1 MAKVFLTNIN
11 LKGNQL
17 LNAVIHASGSA
28 PALITPVQGQI
39 YFNTGNNLLYT
50 YTGSTWNPVNG
61 GIIVGASTFYGVTT
75 FAGTANQITVTA
87 SGSTPTG
94 TVTLSL
100 PSALTFPG
108 TITVQSGNATTLGGT
123 LSVGSTTTL
132 AASTTSSASLN
143 IPTGTA
149 PTSPNVGDIWLV
161 QANGVL
167 ARYGSTPATHTLAD
181 LDSVQTL
188 TSKTLTSPTLNSPT
202 MSTPTLGVATAT
214 SINGLTVSTTT
225 GTLTLA
231 NGSTL
236 ATSGANSITLT
247 STGATTV
254 TLPTSGTLVNTA
266 VTTLSSLVSVGTIT
280 TGTWNG
286 SIIDLAH
293 GGTNSNLT
301 AAAGGI
307 VYSTSSGLAIGSVGT
322 TGYVLTSAGTSAPT
336 WTQSTATNVNN
347 AIVQRDGS
355 GNIAVSQVTVSTDP
369 SSALQVATK
378 QYVDNIASGV
388 NAHDSAVTAT
398 VSALTATYS
407 NGTAGVGATLTN
419 SGTQAQLVIDGVTP
433 IVGDRILIKN
443 QTTTFQNGIYV
454 VTNVGSGSTNW
465 ILTRASDY
473 DQSVAGEVAAGDML
487 YIVAPAAEI
496 TGTPTTQNTSWIMNQ
511 PGTIVIGTTPITF
524 SQSSGSG
531 SVTAGTG
538 ISVTGNQVSIALG
551 SAFDSTTGT
560 GTSGL
565 SLSGNTLQLRLNP
578 AGAVTSTTAG
588 LAVVTG
594 TGLTISGNAITFASG
609 YGVRKY
615 TGTITGTST
624 DGGVTGTTT
633 FPITHSLGINDVT
646 VSVYQTSSTPDTQF
660 ADVEVDITRNTTN
673 QVTIG
678 FAVAPV
684 TTTTY
689 NVVIVG

>member
-100 PSALTFPG
+100 PSAVTLPGSLT
-108 TITVQSGNATTLGGT
+108 VTT
-123 LSVGSTTTL
+123 TTTL
-132 AASTTSSASLN
+132 QGQTTFSAATTSAASLN
-143 IPTGTA
+143 IPTGVA
-149 PTSPNVGDIWLV
+149 PTSPAVGDIWLV
-161 QANGVL
+161 QSTGLL
-167 ARYGSTPATHTLAD
+167 ARYGTSAATHTIAD
-181 LDSVQTL
+181 LDSTQAFTN
-188 TSKTLTSPTLNSPT
+188 KTY
-202 MSTPTLGVATAT
+202 
-214 SINGLTVSTTT
+214 NGLIVSATT
-225 GTLTLA
+225 GTLTLP
-231 NGSTL
+231 NSSTL
-236 ATSGANSITLT
+236 ALSGANSVTFT
-247 STGATTV
+247 STGATNV
-254 TLPTSGTLVNTA
+254 TLPTSGTLVNTG

-293 GGTNSNLT
+293 GGTNSSLT
-301 AAAGGI
+301 ANAGGV
-307 VYSTSSGLAIGSVGT
+307 VYSTASGLAIGSVGT

-378 QYVDNIASGV
+378 QYVDNIASGI
-388 NAHDSAVTAT
+388 NAHDAVVAATVGNLSAVYA
-398 VSALTATYS
+398 A
-407 NGTAGVGATLTN
+407 GTTGGDGGTGVGATLTASAN
-419 SGTQAQLVIDGVTP
+419 ATLIVDNVTP
-433 IVGDRILIKN
+433 VSGDRILVKN
-443 QTTTFQNGIYV
+443 QTTATQNGIYV
-454 VTNVGSGSTNW
+454 VTNVGSGSTKW
-465 ILTRASDY
+465 VLTRATDY
-473 DQSVAGEVAAGDML
+473 NNHVAAQVNAGDL
-487 YIVAPAAEI
+487 TFVVAPASEFSVTPTNQNVSFVMNAQG
-496 TGTPTTQNTSWIMNQ
+496 TGTAES
-511 PGTIVIGTTPITF
+511 IVIGTDSIAWTQF
-524 SQSSGSG
+524 SGASSI
-531 SVTAGTG
+531 TAGAG
-538 ISVTGNQVSIALG
+538 ISTAGNQIVIALG
-551 SAFDSTTGT
+551 SAFDTTTGT

-578 AGAVTSTTAG
+578 AGALTSTTAG

-609 YGVRKY
+609 YGVRKF

-633 FPITHSLGINDVT
+633 FPITHSLGTNDIT
-646 VSVYQTSSTPDTQF
+646 VRVYQTSSTPDTQF

>member
-100 PSALTFPG
+100 PSAVTLPGSLTVTTTTTHQGQTTF
-108 TITVQSGNATTLGGT
+108 SAATT
-123 LSVGSTTTL
+123 S
-132 AASTTSSASLN
+132 AASLN
-143 IPTGTA
+143 IPTGVA
-149 PTSPNVGDIWLV
+149 PTSPAVGDIWLV
-161 QANGVL
+161 QATGLL
-167 ARYGSTPATHTLAD
+167 ARYGTSAATHTIAD
-181 LDSVQTL
+181 LDSTQAFTN
-188 TSKTLTSPTLNSPT
+188 KTY
-202 MSTPTLGVATAT
+202 
-214 SINGLTVSTTT
+214 NGLIVSATT
-225 GTLTLA
+225 GTLTLP
-231 NGSTL
+231 NSSTL
-236 ATSGANSITLT
+236 ALSGANSVTFT
-247 STGATTV
+247 STGATNV

-293 GGTNSNLT
+293 GGTSSSLT
-301 AAAGGI
+301 ANAGGI
-307 VYSTSSGLAIGSVGT
+307 VYSTASGLAIGSVGT

-378 QYVDNIASGV
+378 QYVDNIASGI

-398 VSALTATYS
+398 VAALTVTYS

-419 SGTQAQLVIDGVTP
+419 SGTQAALVIDGVTP
-433 IVGDRILIKN
+433 IVGDRILVKN
-443 QTTTFQNGIYV
+443 QTTNTQNGIYV

-473 DQSVAGEVAAGDML
+473 DQSTAGEVVAGDML

-496 TGTPTTQNTSWIMNQ
+496 TGTPITQNTSWIMNY
-511 PGTIVIGTTPITF
+511 PGTIVIGTSPITF

-531 SVTAGTG
+531 TVTAGSGT
-538 ISVTGNQVSIALG
+538 SVNGNQISIALG
-551 SAFDSTTGT
+551 SAFDTTTGT

-578 AGAVTSTTAG
+578 AGALTSTTAG

-594 TGLTISGNAITFASG
+594 TGLTISGNAITLASG
-609 YGVRKY
+609 YGVRKF

-633 FPITHSLGINDVT
+633 FPITHSLGTNDIT
-646 VSVYQTSSTPDTQF
+646 VRVYQTSSTPDTQF

>member
-100 PSALTFPG
+100 PSAVTLPGSLT
-108 TITVQSGNATTLGGT
+108 VTT
-123 LSVGSTTTL
+123 TTNLQGQATL
-132 AASTTSSASLN
+132 AASTASAASLN
-143 IPTGTA
+143 IPTGVA
-149 PTSPNVGDIWLV
+149 PTSPAVGDIWLV
-161 QANGVL
+161 QATGLL
-167 ARYGSTPATHTLAD
+167 ARYGTSAATHTIAD
-181 LDSVQTL
+181 LDSTQAFTN
-188 TSKTLTSPTLNSPT
+188 KTY
-202 MSTPTLGVATAT
+202 
-214 SINGLTVSTTT
+214 NGLIVSATT
-225 GTLTLA
+225 GTLTLP
-231 NGSTL
+231 NSSTL
-236 ATSGANSITLT
+236 ALSGANSVTFT
-247 STGATTV
+247 STGATNV
-254 TLPTSGTLVNTA
+254 TLPTSGTLVNTS

-307 VYSTSSGLAIGSVGT
+307 VYSTASGLAIGSVGT

-378 QYVDNIASGV
+378 QYVDNIASGI

-398 VSALTATYS
+398 VAALTVTYS

-419 SGTQAQLVIDGVTP
+419 SGTQAALVIDGVTP
-433 IVGDRILIKN
+433 IVGDRILVKN
-443 QTTTFQNGIYV
+443 QTTNTQNGIYV

-473 DQSVAGEVAAGDML
+473 DQSTAGEVAAGDML

-496 TGTPTTQNTSWIMNQ
+496 TGTPTTQNTSWIMNY
-511 PGTIVIGTTPITF
+511 PGTIVIGTSPITF
-524 SQSSGSG
+524 SQGSGSG
-531 SVTAGTG
+531 SVTAGSGT
-538 ISVTGNQVSIALG
+538 SVSGNQISIALG
-551 SAFDSTTGT
+551 SAFDTTTGT

-578 AGAVTSTTAG
+578 AGALTSTTAG

-609 YGVRKY
+609 YGVRKF

-633 FPITHSLGINDVT
+633 FPITHSLGTNDIT
-646 VSVYQTSSTPDTQF
+646 VRVYQTSSTPDTQF

>member
-17 LNAVIHASGSA
+17 LNAVIHATSSA

-75 FAGTANQITVTA
+75 FAGTANQITLTA

-94 TVTLSL
+94 TVTISL
-100 PSALTFPG
+100 PSAVTLPGSLT
-108 TITVQSGNATTLGGT
+108 V
-123 LSVGSTTTL
+123 TTTTTHQGKTTF
-132 AASTTSSASLN
+132 AASTSGAASLN
-143 IPTGTA
+143 IPTGA
-149 PTSPNVGDIWLV
+149 AVSSPSVGDIWLV
-161 QANGVL
+161 QSTGILAN
-167 ARYGSTPATHTLAD
+167 YGSSPTTHTLAD
-181 LDSVQTL
+181 LDSTQNL
-188 TSKTLTSPTLNSPT
+188 TNKTY
-202 MSTPTLGVATAT
+202 
-214 SINGLTVSTTT
+214 NGLQISSTT
-225 GTLTLA
+225 GTLTIP
-231 NGSTL
+231 NSTTL
-236 ATSGANSITLT
+236 AISGANNVTIA
-247 STGATTV
+247 GAAGGSSV
-254 TLPTSGTLVNTA
+254 TLPSSGTLVNTA

-307 VYSTSSGLAIGSVGT
+307 VYSTASGLAIGSVGT

-378 QYVDNIASGV
+378 QYVDNIASGI
-388 NAHDSAVTAT
+388 NAHDAAVTAT
-398 VSALTATYS
+398 VAPLTATYS

-419 SGTQAQLVIDGVTP
+419 AGTQAQLVIDGVTP

-443 QTTTFQNGIYV
+443 QTTTYQNGIYV

-473 DQSVAGEVAAGDML
+473 DQSTPGEVAAGDML

-496 TGTPTTQNTSWIMNQ
+496 TGTPTTQNTSWIMNY

-524 SQSSGSG
+524 SQGSGSG
-531 SVTAGTG
+531 SVTAGAGT
-538 ISVTGNQVSIALG
+538 SVTGNQISVALG

-633 FPITHSLGINDVT
+633 FPITHSLGTNDIT
-646 VSVYQTSSTPDTQF
+646 VRVYQTSSTPDTQF

>member
-100 PSALTFPG
+100 PSSVTLPGSLT
-108 TITVQSGNATTLGGT
+108 VTT
-123 LSVGSTTTL
+123 TTTL
-132 AASTTSSASLN
+132 QGKTTFAASTSGSASLN
-143 IPTGTA
+143 IPTGATV
-149 PTSPNVGDIWLV
+149 TSPSVGDIWLV
-161 QANGVL
+161 QGTGILAN
-167 ARYGSTPATHTLAD
+167 YGTSPTTHTLAD
-181 LDSVQTL
+181 LDSTQSL
-188 TSKTLTSPTLNSPT
+188 TNKTY
-202 MSTPTLGVATAT
+202 
-214 SINGLTVSTTT
+214 NGLQISSTT
-225 GTLTLA
+225 GTLTIPNA
-231 NGSTL
+231 TTL
-236 ATSGANSITLT
+236 AISGANNVTIA
-247 STGATTV
+247 GASGGSSV
-254 TLPTSGTLVNTA
+254 TLPSSGTLVNTA

-454 VTNVGSGSTNW
+454 VTNVGSGSANW
-465 ILTRASDY
+465 ILTRAYDY

-633 FPITHSLGINDVT
+633 FPITHSLGTNDVT
-646 VSVYQTSSTPDTQF
+646 VRVYQTSSTPDTQF